1 MNAYFVGS
9 PDRHIEEL
17 FHACG
22 VHTTPRTAEDLNAP
36 ASTTLP
42 DVVVLDLRA
51 GQSVPVSVAHFK
63 RQHPAVGLL
72 ILASTLDP
80 TLMLEAMRAGVN
92 EFVTEPLT
100 PAILKSAI
108 DRVVT
113 KGSLAEPGQVFAFV
127 GGKGG
132 VGTTTLA
139 VNVASALAT
148 AGTSTLVID
157 LHVAY
162 GDAAVF
168 LGTEPRF
175 SVVDALENIDRLDE
189 AFLRSVVGRT
199 KFGLDV
205 LASSDREMLGH
216 IESRAVRSLIDC
228 AARHYQYVVLDVPRS
243 GAAIL
248 DALDATS
255 QVVVVANQE
264 LATVRGAARIA
275 IALRQRYGRERVAVV
290 VSRFDQQAEIGRK
303 DIERVISGPIA
314 EVFPSNYRQA
324 IEALNHGRPLVRD
337 NQNKLATAYITFAR
351 RLVGDDQR
359 AAPARER
366 TPGLLGRLS
375 LRSQSP
381 RTAS

>member
-9 PDRHIEEL
+9 SDRHISEL
-17 FHACG
+17 FQACG
-22 VHTTPRTAEDLNAP
+22 VHTIPRTADELNVP
-36 ASTTLP
+36 ASSLP
-42 DVVVLDLRA
+42 DVVVLDLRE
-51 GQSVPVSVAHFK
+51 GQCVPASVAHFK
-63 RQHPAVGLL
+63 RQHPTVGLL

-80 TLMLEAMRAGVN
+80 ALMLEAMRAGVN

-108 DRVVT
+108 DRVVV
-113 KGSLAEPGQVFAFV
+113 KQSLAEPGQVFAFV

-139 VNVASALAT
+139 VNVATALAT
-148 AGTSTLVID
+148 SGVSTLVID
-157 LHVAY
+157 MHVAY

-216 IESRAVRSLIDC
+216 LEARAVRTLIDC
-228 AARHYQYVVLDVPRS
+228 VARHYQYVVLDVPRS

-248 DALDATS
+248 DALDAVS
-255 QVVVVANQE
+255 KVVVVANQE
-264 LATVRGAARIA
+264 LATVRSAARMSG
-275 IALRQRYGRERVAVV
+275 ALRQRYGRERVAVV

-303 DIERVISGPIA
+303 DIERVIGGPIA

-337 NQNKLATAYITFAR
+337 NHNKLAGAYTAFAR
-351 RLVGDDQR
+351 GLAGDGRR
-359 AAPARER
+359 AAPAGDR